1 MAALCARG
9 RASLSPLHWLSAAL
23 VWVAIVVWAAIA
35 APAAAQPIPTETILV
50 FLDQAR
56 LLQLPDRAAN
66 VVVGNPLIAD
76 LSIQPGGLT
85 VITGKSYGITNFIVT
100 DRGGAVLMEKT
111 VEVSGLGDKT
121 VVVYR
126 GADRETYS
134 CTPSC
139 SRRLTLGDMP
149 EYFEKTLAEIVTL
162 NNQATG
168 AGGTSAALTHCCPS
182 P

>member
-1 MAALCARG
+1 MAALCTRG
-9 RASLSPLHWLSAAL
+9 RASLSPRHWLSAAL
-23 VWVAIVVWAAIA
+23 VLIAIA
-35 APAAAQPIPTETILV
+35 APAAAQPMPLPSETIVV

-85 VITGKSYGITNFIVT
+85 VITGKSYGITNVIVT
-100 DRGGAVLMEKT
+100 DRSGVVLMEKS
-111 VEVSGLGDKT
+111 VEVSGSRDKT

-126 GADRETYS
+126 GSDRETYS
-134 CTPSC
+134 CTPMC

-149 EYFEKTLAEIVTL
+149 EYFEKTLGEIVQL

-168 AGGTSAALTHCCPS
+168 AGGMAAATGH
-182 P
+182 

>member
-1 MAALCARG
+1 MAASCARG
-9 RASLSPLHWLSAAL
+9 RASVRPLYWLSAAL
-23 VWVAIVVWAAIA
+23 LSITIA
-35 APAAAQPIPTETILV
+35 APAAAQPMPLPPETIVV

-56 LLQLPDRAAN
+56 LMQLPDRAAN
-66 VVVGNPLIAD
+66 VIVGNPLIAD

-100 DRGGAVLMEKT
+100 DRRGAVLMEKT
-111 VEVSGLGDKT
+111 VEVSGSGDRT

-134 CTPSC
+134 CTPMC

-149 EYFEKTLAEIVTL
+149 DYFEKTLGEIVTL

-168 AGGTSAALTHCCPS
+168 AGTLQSGH
-182 P
+182 

>member
-9 RASLSPLHWLSAAL
+9 RASLSPLHWLSAAVIL
-23 VWVAIVVWAAIA
+23 IAIV
-35 APAAAQPIPTETILV
+35 APAAAQPMPLPSETIVV

-56 LLQLPDRAAN
+56 LMHLPERAAN

-100 DRGGAVLMEKT
+100 DIRGGVLMEKT
-111 VEVSGLGDKT
+111 VEVSGAGDRT

-126 GADRETYS
+126 GTDRETYS

-149 EYFEKTLAEIVTL
+149 EYFEKTLGEIVTL

-168 AGGTSAALTHCCPS
+168 AGAQSSGH
-182 P
+182 

>member
-9 RASLSPLHWLSAAL
+9 RASLSPLHWLSAIL
-23 VWVAIVVWAAIA
+23 VWVAMV
-35 APAAAQPIPTETILV
+35 APAAAQPMPLPAETIFV
-50 FLDQAR
+50 FLDRAR
-56 LLQLPDRAAN
+56 LMQLPERAAN

-100 DRGGAVLMEKT
+100 DQRGVVLMEKT
-111 VEVSGLGDKT
+111 VEVSGYGDKT

-134 CTPSC
+134 CTPMC
-139 SRRLTLGDMP
+139 SRRLTLGDVP
-149 EYFEKTLAEIVTL
+149 EYFEKTLGEIVTL

-168 AGGTSAALTHCCPS
+168 AGAQSNGH
-182 P
+182 

>member
-9 RASLSPLHWLSAAL
+9 RTGLSPFYWLSAAL
-23 VWVAIVVWAAIA
+23 LSIA
-35 APAAAQPIPTETILV
+35 MVAPAAAQPMPSPPETIAV

-56 LLQLPDRAAN
+56 LVQLPERAAN
-66 VVVGNPLIAD
+66 LVIGNPLIAD

-100 DRGGAVLMEKT
+100 DRRGAVLMEKT
-111 VEVSGLGDKT
+111 LEVSGPSDKT

-126 GADRETYS
+126 GVDRETYS

-139 SRRLTLGDMP
+139 SRRLTLGDAP
-149 EYFEKTLAEIVTL
+149 ESFEKTMAEIVTL
-162 NNQATG
+162 NNQATV
-168 AGGTSAALTHCCPS
+168 AGGTAPGH
-182 P
+182 

>member
-23 VWVAIVVWAAIA
+23 IWVAIVVCAAIA
-35 APAAAQPIPTETILV
+35 APAAAQPTPLPTETIMV

-56 LLQLPDRAAN
+56 LMQLPDRAAN

-100 DRGGAVLMEKT
+100 DKSGAVLMEKT

-149 EYFEKTLAEIVTL
+149 EFFEKTLAEIVTL

-168 AGGTSAALTHCCPS
+168 AAGMTAGH
-182 P
+182 

>member
-23 VWVAIVVWAAIA
+23 LWVAIAVWAAIA
-35 APAAAQPIPTETILV
+35 APAAAQPMPLPTETIMV

-56 LLQLPDRAAN
+56 LMQLPDRAAN

-100 DRGGAVLMEKT
+100 DKGGAVLMEKT

-149 EYFEKTLAEIVTL
+149 EFFEKTLAEIVTL
-162 NNQATG
+162 NNQASG
-168 AGGTSAALTHCCPS
+168 AAGMAAGH
-182 P
+182 

>member
-9 RASLSPLHWLSAAL
+9 WAILSPLYWLSAAL
-23 VWVAIVVWAAIA
+23 LSMTIA
-35 APAAAQPIPTETILV
+35 APAQPMPLAAETIVV
-50 FLDQAR
+50 FLDQSR
-56 LLQLPDRAAN
+56 LMQLPDRAAN
-66 VVVGNPLIAD
+66 IIVGNPLIAD
-76 LSIQPGGLT
+76 LSVQPGGLT

-100 DRGGAVLMEKT
+100 DRKGAVLMEKT

-134 CTPSC
+134 CTPMC
-139 SRRLTLGDMP
+139 SRRLTLGDAP
-149 EYFEKTLAEIVTL
+149 EYFDKTLGEIITL

-168 AGGTSAALTHCCPS
+168 AGATQSGH
-182 P
+182 

>member
-9 RASLSPLHWLSAAL
+9 RAGVGPLHWLSAAL
-23 VWVAIVVWAAIA
+23 LSIA
-35 APAAAQPIPTETILV
+35 MVAPAAAQPMPLPPETIVV

-56 LLQLPDRAAN
+56 LVQLPERAAN
-66 VVVGNPLIAD
+66 LVIGNPLIAD

-100 DRGGAVLMEKT
+100 DKKGAVLMEKT
-111 VEVSGLGDKT
+111 LEVSGLSDKT

-126 GADRETYS
+126 GVERETYS

-139 SRRLTLGDMP
+139 SRRLTLGDSP
-149 EYFEKTLAEIVTL
+149 EYFEKTMAEIVTL
-162 NNQATG
+162 NNQASSAG
-168 AGGTSAALTHCCPS
+168 AMAPGR
-182 P
+182 